1 MADAGAAEIK
11 SLLDTPS
18 ASLGDLMITLATTL
32 SEAQQDDNAT
42 VPPSTF
48 STIHALRTYYR
59 NLGNNVRSISTR
71 SPAKG
76 QVLTALSE
84 LDASLVSMSTALHE
98 GTSDDATAKLTAA
111 QQQSAQASKQLAR
124 ASDALS

>member
-1 MADAGAAEIK
+1 MADPGAAKIK

-18 ASLGDLMITLATTL
+18 ESLAQLMIALATAL
-32 SEAQQDDNAT
+32 SQAQQDDNAT

-59 NLGNNVRSISTR
+59 NLGKSITAISTS

-76 QVLTALSE
+76 QALTALTQLE
-84 LDASLVSMSTALHE
+84 ASLATLSTALQE
-98 GTSDDATAKLTAA
+98 GTSDNATADLTTA
-111 QQQSAQASKQLAR
+111 QEQSAQANKQLAL
-124 ASDALS
+124 ASSALS